1 MAKKKSDLA
10 VPKSDSPKSNRRKN
24 CDSSNLLPIA
34 VDNQSS
40 IAKPTRVIA
49 RRNNS
54 NDKPVTNCDQFI
66 TVPHIE
72 SMIFTFRNMQV
83 MVDRDLAMLYGEE
96 TKVMNQA
103 IKRNVER
110 FPERFRFQLTDEETN
125 KLVTNCDRLSSLK
138 HSSSNPFVFT
148 EQGVAM
154 LSAVLRS
161 ETAVSVSVQIMD
173 AFVAMRHFIASNA
186 QVFQRLEVIEH
197 HQLEMSSHLTKN
209 DNQIAEIFKRLDQE
223 NTTPT
228 QGIFFDG
235 QIFDA
240 YTFVSDLIR
249 SAKKSIV
256 LFDNYVDDTV
266 LTMLDKRKAKVSAT
280 IYTQKV
286 KQQLSLDL
294 AKHNAQ
300 YQPIDVKQFDRVHDR
315 YLCIDNTVYHIGAS
329 LKDLGKKWFSFN
341 KMEMK
346 TKDLLWKI

>member
-1 MAKKKSDLA
+1 MAKKKETKTTA
-10 VPKSDSPKSNRRKN
+10 VVVKSNQ
-24 CDSSNLLPIA
+24 LIA
-34 VDNQSS
+34 N
-40 IAKPTRVIA
+40 
-49 RRNNS
+49 
-54 NDKPVTNCDQFI
+54 NDKPVANCDHLLTI
-66 TVPHIE
+66 TPIE
-72 SMIFTFRNMQV
+72 DMIITLRGVQV
-83 MVDRDLAMLYGEE
+83 IVDRDLATLYGVE
-96 TKVMNQA
+96 TKRMNEQVR
-103 IKRNVER
+103 RNLNR
-110 FPERFRFQLTDEETN
+110 FPSRFRFQLTKEEVDE
-125 KLVTNCDRLSSLK
+125 VVANCDHLLSIKYSPTL
-138 HSSSNPFVFT
+138 PYVFT

-154 LSAVLRS
+154 LASVLHS
-161 ETAVSVSVQIMD
+161 DTAVDVSVKIMD

-209 DNQIAEIFKRLDQE
+209 DHQIAEIFKRLDQE
-223 NTTPT
+223 NATPT

-266 LTMLDKRKAKVSAT
+266 LTMLDKRKPKVAAT

-300 YQPIDVKQFDRVHDR
+300 YQPIDVKQYDRVHDR

-329 LKDLGKKWFSFN
+329 LKDLGKRWFSFN
-341 KMEMK
+341 RMEISTKELLRNMK
-346 TKDLLWKI
+346 

>member
-1 MAKKKSDLA
+1 MAKKSNNIA
-10 VPKSDSPKSNRRKN
+10 TPKGNTQKGNRRKK
-24 CDSSNLLPIA
+24 CDSSNLLPVA
-34 VDNQSS
+34 VDDQSS
-40 IAKPTRVIA
+40 VAKDTKVVAKSNKVIA
-49 RRNNS
+49 
-54 NDKPVTNCDQFI
+54 NCDHLLTI
-66 TVPHIE
+66 TPIE
-72 SMIFTFRNMQV
+72 DMIITLRGVQV
-83 MVDRDLAMLYGEE
+83 IVDRDLATLYGVE
-96 TKVMNQA
+96 TKSLNQA
-103 IKRNVER
+103 VRRNLNR
-110 FPERFRFQLTDEETN
+110 FPSRFRFQLTKEEVN
-125 KLVTNCDRLSSLK
+125 EVVTNCDHLLSIKYSPTL
-138 HSSSNPFVFT
+138 PYVFT

-154 LSAVLRS
+154 LASVLHS
-161 ETAVSVSVQIMD
+161 DTAVDVSVKIMD

-266 LTMLDKRKAKVSAT
+266 LTMLDKRKPKVTAT

-300 YQPIDVKQFDRVHDR
+300 YQAIDVKQYDRVHDR

-329 LKDLGKKWFSFN
+329 LKDLGKRWFSFN
-341 KMEMK
+341 KMEMTAK
-346 TKDLLWKI
+346 ELLGNVK

>member
-1 MAKKKSDLA
+1 MQGRKLWPQTNDDMAKKKETKATA
-10 VPKSDSPKSNRRKN
+10 VVAKSNQLIANNDEPVAN
-24 CDSSNLLPIA
+24 CDHLLTITPIEDMIITLRG
-34 VDNQSS
+34 VQ
-40 IAKPTRVIA
+40 VI
-49 RRNNS
+49 
-54 NDKPVTNCDQFI
+54 
-66 TVPHIE
+66 
-72 SMIFTFRNMQV
+72 
-83 MVDRDLAMLYGEE
+83 VDRDLATLYGVE
-96 TKVMNQA
+96 TKRMNEQVR
-103 IKRNVER
+103 RNLNR
-110 FPERFRFQLTDEETN
+110 FPSRFRFQLTKEEVDE
-125 KLVTNCDRLSSLK
+125 VVANCDHLLSIKYSPTL
-138 HSSSNPFVFT
+138 PYVFT

-154 LSAVLRS
+154 LASVLHS
-161 ETAVSVSVQIMD
+161 DTAVDVSVKIMD

-209 DNQIAEIFKRLDQE
+209 DHQIAEIFKRLDQE
-223 NTTPT
+223 NATPT

-266 LTMLDKRKAKVSAT
+266 LTMLDKRKPKVTAT

-300 YQPIDVKQFDRVHDR
+300 YQPIDVKQYDRVHDR

-329 LKDLGKKWFSFN
+329 LKDLGKRWFSFN
-341 KMEMK
+341 KMEMTAK
-346 TKDLLWKI
+346 ELLGNVK

>member
-1 MAKKKSDLA
+1 MQGRKLWPQTNDDMAKKKETKATA
-10 VPKSDSPKSNRRKN
+10 VVAKSNQLIANNDEPVAN
-24 CDSSNLLPIA
+24 CDHLLTITPIEDMIITLRG
-34 VDNQSS
+34 VQ
-40 IAKPTRVIA
+40 VI
-49 RRNNS
+49 
-54 NDKPVTNCDQFI
+54 
-66 TVPHIE
+66 
-72 SMIFTFRNMQV
+72 
-83 MVDRDLAMLYGEE
+83 VDRDLATLYGVE
-96 TKVMNQA
+96 TKRMNEQVR
-103 IKRNVER
+103 RNLNR
-110 FPERFRFQLTDEETN
+110 FPSRFRFQLTKEEVDE
-125 KLVTNCDRLSSLK
+125 VVANCDHLLSIKYSPTL
-138 HSSSNPFVFT
+138 PYVFT

-154 LSAVLRS
+154 LASVLHS
-161 ETAVSVSVQIMD
+161 DTAVDVSVKIMD

-209 DNQIAEIFKRLDQE
+209 DHQIAEIFKRLDQE
-223 NTTPT
+223 NATPT

-266 LTMLDKRKAKVSAT
+266 LTMLDKRKPKVTAT

-300 YQPIDVKQFDRVHDR
+300 YQAIDVKQYDRVHDR

-329 LKDLGKKWFSFN
+329 LKDLGKRWFSFN
-341 KMEMK
+341 KMEMTAK
-346 TKDLLWKI
+346 ELLGNVK